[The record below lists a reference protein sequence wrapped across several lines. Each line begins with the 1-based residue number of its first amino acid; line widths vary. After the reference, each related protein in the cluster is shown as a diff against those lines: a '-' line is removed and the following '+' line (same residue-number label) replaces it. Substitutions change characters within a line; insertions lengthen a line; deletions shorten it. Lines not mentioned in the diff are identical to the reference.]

1 MRILT
6 AALMAAAA
14 MLALACTDNSDEIDE
29 LSGQISTL
37 SEQVSSL
44 EAKVQG
50 MSGAS
55 GPGLIDVQLQEWGVI
70 PLNIEKKDGEFTVA
84 AGTYVVNAENIGPID
99 PHELVIIRTDLDE
112 SELLQDDTGFVL
124 EDGEGI
130 LKFLGEIEEFDP
142 GGSMSGV
149 FKLTP
154 GRYILFCNVVELEEG
169 EWESHFNEGMR
180 TVLIVE

>member
-1 MRILT
+1 MLAATAFVMGCTDTSDLEEQT
-6 AALMAAAA
+6 AA
-14 MLALACTDNSDEIDE
+14 
-29 LSGQISTL
+29 L
-37 SEQVSSL
+37 SEQVSAL
-44 EAKVQG
+44 EAEVQG
-50 MSGAS
+50 MSGPS

-124 EDGEGI
+124 EDGDGI

-154 GRYILFCNVVELEEG
+154 GRYILFCNIVELEEG

>member
-14 MLALACTDNSDEIDE
+14 MLALACTDNSEEISA
-29 LSGQISTL
+29 LSA
-37 SEQVSSL
+37 QVSAL
-44 EAKVQG
+44 EAEVQAP
-50 MSGAS
+50 GA
-55 GPGLIDVQLQEWGVI
+55 PTVGLIDVQLQEWGVI

>member
-1 MRILT
+1 M
-6 AALMAAAA
+6 
-14 MLALACTDNSDEIDE
+14 
-29 LSGQISTL
+29 
-37 SEQVSSL
+37 
-44 EAKVQG
+44 
-50 MSGAS
+50 
-55 GPGLIDVQLQEWGVI
+55 
-70 PLNIEKKDGEFTVA
+70 
-84 AGTYVVNAENIGPID
+84 VNAENIGPID

-124 EDGEGI
+124 EDGDGI

-154 GRYILFCNVVELEEG
+154 GRYILFCNIVELEEG